1 MNKSDAKRIAETIT
15 NEQLN
20 QMFIN
25 AKEKITDW
33 TVRSSV
39 NKGCTKGAAWNIL
52 GQGFDI
58 NHKHHIMAKINMI
71 REFGDY
77 LPSELMPVNPSRNTI
92 RGGGVIVHQDP
103 IFD

>member
-39 NKGCTKGAAWNIL
+39 NKGCSKGAAWNIL
-52 GQGFDI
+52 GRGFGI
-58 NHKHHIMAKINMI
+58 NQKHHIMAKIIMI

-77 LPSELMPVNPSRNTI
+77 LPPEMSPSKTSRKI
-92 RGGGVIVHQDP
+92 RGGTTIVHQDP